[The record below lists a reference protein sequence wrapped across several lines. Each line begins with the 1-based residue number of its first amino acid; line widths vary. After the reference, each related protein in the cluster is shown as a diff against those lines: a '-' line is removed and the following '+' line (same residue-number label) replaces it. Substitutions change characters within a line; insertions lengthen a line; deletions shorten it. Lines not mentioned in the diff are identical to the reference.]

1 MSHARTP
8 GSDIANGSLA
18 SLPARRR
25 LARGDLEDDG
35 SIGCADVSTACGIRD
50 RTPLPLLRPR
60 SSNDHRP
67 ARPQESAHPAR
78 EPNLHFSACSA
89 YRRRRRSNQAAR
101 KVRQTPLPA
110 NLGTQQSGALM
121 RCHLYHFNLLCSRT
135 AGFFRSA
142 CGGTPV
148 DCFRTARNWKRKSS
162 NSRLG
167 ISATCFEVGNSAD
180 ATAARKR
187 ERALARS
194 SRTGLCSLAR
204 SPQACAWRGCF
215 DESPQMS
222 EAKRTTTSASP
233 PE

>member
-1 MSHARTP
+1 
-8 GSDIANGSLA
+8 
-18 SLPARRR
+18 
-25 LARGDLEDDG
+25 
-35 SIGCADVSTACGIRD
+35 
-50 RTPLPLLRPR
+50 
-60 SSNDHRP
+60 
-67 ARPQESAHPAR
+67 
-78 EPNLHFSACSA
+78 
-89 YRRRRRSNQAAR
+89 
-101 KVRQTPLPA
+101 
-110 NLGTQQSGALM
+110 M

-148 DCFRTARNWKRKSS
+148 DCFRIARNWKRKSS

-194 SRTGLCSLAR
+194 SRTALCSLAR

-222 EAKRTTTSASP
+222 EAKRKITSASP
-233 PE
+233 PEPSEIVTREVNPFHADRTLCLLLARGDGCDGAARISHQFVLPVIGVVKGVTEKRAGFSQHRSHGRGSPAFSLNDLAASIG